1 MYSVKILFCV
11 EFYYP
16 SIGGAQEVVRQI
28 AERLHTYG
36 HTVSVATTRLP
47 TRTSTEHNGV
57 SIVEFDVSGN
67 LVYGVCGDADHY
79 HQFLA
84 SSDFDIVVF
93 YAAQQWTFD
102 AAWPV
107 MDKITAHK
115 IFVPCG
121 YSNLFDAAYRAYFK
135 TLPQTVKKMSGIVY
149 HAERYRDVD
158 FGTAQ
163 GLGKAILIPNGADVG
178 EFSVPKDSNFLQSIS
193 VDPDEFVVLTV
204 GTMTGLKGHLE
215 LLQSFAKANF
225 GQRRAVLILNGN
237 IPEGRHQPK
246 FTTRHLLAFLR
257 RACSAHSIRR
267 GLSSALNSPPRRN
280 GASGSVHA
288 WAEKINSEQGEKKKV
303 IITDL
308 PRDRLIQAY
317 LNSNLFVFA
326 SNIEYSPLVLYEACA
341 AELPFLTVPVGNA
354 AEIVKWTQG
363 GLVCF
368 AEVDG
373 CGYTRVDPN
382 ALARRIEELA
392 NDSKRLIQLG
402 KNGRKASQQRYNW
415 DLIARE
421 YERLFT
427 QCVTPPPSG
436 PTSQENALG
445 H

>member
-1 MYSVKILFCV
+1 MHSVKILFCV

-16 SIGGAQEVVRQI
+16 SVGGAQEVVRQI
-28 AERLHTYG
+28 AERLHSYG
-36 HTVSVATTRLP
+36 HGVSVATTRIP

-67 LVYGVCGDADHY
+67 FVYGVYGEADLY
-79 HQFLA
+79 RQFLA

-107 MDKITAHK
+107 MDKITAPK

-121 YSNLFDAAYRAYFK
+121 YSNLFDAAYRTYFNA
-135 TLPQTVKKMSGIVY
+135 LPHTVKKMRGIVY
-149 HAERYRDVD
+149 HAESYRDVD

-163 GLGKAILIPNGADVG
+163 GLDNGTLIPNGADIR
-178 EFSVPKDSNFLQSIS
+178 EFAVPRDSNFRQSIS
-193 VDPDEFVVLTV
+193 VAPDEFVVLTV
-204 GTMTGLKGHLE
+204 GTMTGLKGHME
-215 LLQSFAKANF
+215 LVKSFSEADF
-225 GQRRAVLILNGN
+225 GERRAVLILNGN
-237 IPEGRHQPK
+237 IPEDCRRPNS
-246 FTTRHLLAFLR
+246 TTRHLLALLR
-257 RACSAHSIRR
+257 RACSVHSMRR
-267 GLSSALNSPPRRN
+267 GLNSFLNWRPRR
-280 GASGSVHA
+280 SDVSVSVHA
-288 WAEKINSEQGEKKKV
+288 WAEKINREHGEKKKV

-308 PRDRLIQAY
+308 PRNRLIQAY

-354 AEIVKWTQG
+354 AEIAKWTKG

-368 AEVDG
+368 AEIDG
-373 CGYTRVDPN
+373 CGYTRVDPKT
-382 ALARRIEELA
+382 LATKIEELA
-392 NDSKRLIQLG
+392 NDSERLIELG
-402 KNGRKASQQRYNW
+402 KNGRSAIRQRYNW
-415 DLIARE
+415 DVIARD
-421 YERLFT
+421 YERLFV

-436 PTSQENALG
+436 PAHKENALG